1 MQIVSG
7 LLRTAKT
14 TSNNHKRRAS
24 AAALLAVVARAT
36 TSKSE
41 GLLRSFLQR
50 HLHEVQD
57 IFLFLL
63 ADTKSTQLS
72 RESCCLGLA
81 ACDKLVSASES
92 DELKWRLLKS
102 FGQTTNHGGSAMQ
115 ETPQQAEERRRSEG
129 AEIDEIGGSMTV
141 VDAGG
146 AAGMSEASL
155 GAYREMAA
163 AAVAAGRPDIL
174 YSLLILSV
182 SHSIWFSS
190 EKRLDAYGPAAL
202 QSQNFGKDEV
212 KTALRPYLGRLL
224 PRVLR
229 ASHDPNKQTRESM
242 ETLWVGLTGGGE
254 EGRMAITEHLRPTM
268 DTLIDDTSSKFWRA
282 RVGACGA
289 LGQIIVGRSWQDLGG
304 GPAVLDENYDLVLSK
319 TSSEST
325 LGGIRLLRLWRAAT
339 RALDDVRIAVRES
352 GESLARSV
360 RSLTINLCSPNSEPP
375 DGCDQDQNAKDAIAA
390 SATSL
395 SWLLRDGLK
404 QQSPEAAGICVSAL
418 IGIIDVAKPAILEAL
433 LSDVIFALLMALSN
447 LEPAAFSYLAVRE
460 ERGSTDYENLAR
472 LRIQASQS
480 SPLAVAIRKC
490 LAMMPKASQK
500 NQEAVVPA
508 VESAIRKS
516 AGMATRTT
524 AAECVITLCHS
535 CPGMFR
541 SNTSSSSLLRC
552 FFDAVFQETSG
563 KAVQDKMVSAF
574 GSLAALCPG
583 TTVRSLATSATNRYK
598 HAHGSNDDSAA
609 RVATAMVL
617 RSLAVKS
624 SNHFIDGG
632 NSDIWCRE
640 VLPIS
645 FLGMRDPDENV
656 ASLWKDVWED
666 GGAAVDLGLTED
678 NAPTLDEKLLLS
690 LVTECVK
697 ALEDVSWS
705 RRVAGAEALSD
716 LADRGI
722 LAPPPRRLSGEFS
735 VSDGRRAKKRADASR
750 CALSSLVHLIAR
762 NRIWSGKKVAVQSTV
777 KVATRWVDVASLN
790 DLKAFVGGPELVPI
804 TFGDVSAEDDLF
816 VSDQWFETVASMED
830 CDQDDSQQASDHKL
844 GEESPSLT
852 FVGLCRLLLIQAFPS
867 NSVLRVTAEEEV
879 LPYRSEVIRCLD
891 LVLHSLSL
899 DRELHIQIR
908 SQIFNLI
915 APKLLSVIEDFST
928 KESPLIVARCV
939 DCFAASFW
947 RGIMFR
953 RNGEEFPSID
963 ELSALFLY
971 HADLT
976 KQAAWTIRE
985 ASAKAAS
992 RMAECA
998 HIDTLRQRQ
1007 ALGSLMD
1014 ISAMAIKDKR
1024 FWKVRLAGVEVLHQ
1038 IVLRAGTTPQ
1048 HRDTFNEVGI
1058 EKQLM
1063 LESILPHK
1071 ESIQRLASRCLSD
1084 AEAAVTALSTKVL
1097 NAMATWP

>member
-1 MQIVSG
+1 M
-7 LLRTAKT
+7 
-14 TSNNHKRRAS
+14 
-24 AAALLAVVARAT
+24 LAIVARAT
-36 TSKSE
+36 TSTSDRI
-41 GLLRSFLQR
+41 LRSFLQR

-57 IFLFLL
+57 SFLFLL
-63 ADTKSTQLS
+63 ADAKSTQLS

-81 ACDKLVSASES
+81 ACDKLVIASES

-129 AEIDEIGGSMTV
+129 MEIDEIGGNMSV
-141 VDAGG
+141 VDTGG

-155 GAYREMAA
+155 GAYREMAS

-190 EKRLDAYGPAAL
+190 EKRMDAYGPAAL
-202 QSQNFGKDEV
+202 QSLSFGKDEV

-229 ASHDPNKQTRESM
+229 ASHDPNKQTRVSM

-254 EGRMAITEHLRPTM
+254 EGRSAITEHLRPTM
-268 DTLIDDTSSKFWRA
+268 DTLIEDTSSKFWRA

-360 RSLTINLCSPNSEPP
+360 RSLTINLCSPDIEAS
-375 DGCDQDQNAKDAIAA
+375 DGSVQDHRAKEKDAISA
-390 SATSL
+390 SATCL

-447 LEPAAFSYLAVRE
+447 LEPAAFSYLAVRQE
-460 ERGSTDYENLAR
+460 SGSTDYENLAR

-490 LAMMPKASQK
+490 LAMTPKASQK

-508 VESAIRKS
+508 IESAIRKS

-535 CPGMFR
+535 CPEMFR

-552 FFDAVFQETSG
+552 FFEAVFQERSG

-583 TTVRSLATSATNRYK
+583 TTVRSLATSATERYK
-598 HAHGSNDDSAA
+598 HAHGNNDDSAA
-609 RVATAMVL
+609 RLATAMVL

-624 SNHFIDGG
+624 SNHFSDGG
-632 NSDIWCRE
+632 NSDIWCQE

-645 FLGMRDPDENV
+645 FLGMRDPDANV
-656 ASLWKDVWED
+656 ASLWKEVWED
-666 GGAAVDLGLTED
+666 GGAAVDLGSTED
-678 NAPTLDEKLLLS
+678 DAPTLDEKLLLS
-690 LVTECVK
+690 LATECVK

-705 RRVAGAEALSD
+705 RRVAAAEALSD

-735 VSDGRRAKKRADASR
+735 VSDVRRAKKRADASR
-750 CALSSLVHLIAR
+750 LALSSLVELIAR
-762 NRIWSGKKVAVQSTV
+762 NRIWSGKKVIVQSAV
-777 KVATRWVDVASLN
+777 KVVTQWVDLASRD
-790 DLKAFVGGPELVPI
+790 DLKSVLGDPGLVPI
-804 TFGDVSAEDDLF
+804 TFGDKSAEDDLF
-816 VSDQWFETVASMED
+816 VSDRWFETAAEMED
-830 CDQDDSQQASDHKL
+830 CDQDDSQQSGDHKL
-844 GEESPSLT
+844 VEESPGLA
-852 FVGLCRLLLIQAFPS
+852 FVGLCRLLLMQAFPS
-867 NSVLRVTAEEEV
+867 GSVLRAAAEEDV
-879 LPYRSEVIRCLD
+879 LPYRSEVLRCLD

-899 DRELHIQIR
+899 DRQLHIETR
-908 SQIFNLI
+908 SQIFALT
-915 APKLLSVIEDFST
+915 APKLLSVIGDYST
-928 KESPLIVARCV
+928 KESPLIVARCI
-939 DCFAASFW
+939 DCFAACFW
-947 RGIMFR
+947 RGIQFQH
-953 RNGEEFPSID
+953 NDEESPSIA
-963 ELSALFLY
+963 ELSTLFLH

-976 KQAAWTIRE
+976 KQAAWTVRE

-992 RMAECA
+992 RIAQCA
-998 HIDTLRQRQ
+998 HLDTLRQRR
-1007 ALGSLMD
+1007 ALGSLID
-1014 ISAMAIKDKR
+1014 ISTIALRDKR
-1024 FWKVRLAGVEVLHQ
+1024 FWKVRLAGVEVLYQ
-1038 IVLRAGTTPQ
+1038 IVLRAGNVTQ
-1048 HRDTFNEVGI
+1048 VGGTGLDEDGV

-1071 ESIQRLASRCLSD
+1071 ESIQSFASRCLTD
-1084 AEAAVTALSTKVL
+1084 PEAAVTALSTKVL